1 MSGVQT
7 DLARMKST
15 AADAARIGDEL
26 RNAVSQLDAKL
37 AALGTMNGQIKN
49 AFWMGHGNHMEAVNK
64 LCARLQRMSEGIND
78 GKARYETQDSESHAA
93 FNQLGGAS
101 GMDLG
106 ALGKSV

>member
-1 MSGVQT
+1 MSGMQT

-15 AADAARIGDEL
+15 AADAVRIGEEL
-26 RNAVSQLDAKL
+26 KGAVQQLDAKL

-49 AFWMGHGNHMEAVNK
+49 AFWMGHSNHLDAVTK
-64 LCARLQRMSEGIND
+64 LCARLHTMSDGINT
-78 GKARYETQDSESHAA
+78 GRARYETQDSESHAA